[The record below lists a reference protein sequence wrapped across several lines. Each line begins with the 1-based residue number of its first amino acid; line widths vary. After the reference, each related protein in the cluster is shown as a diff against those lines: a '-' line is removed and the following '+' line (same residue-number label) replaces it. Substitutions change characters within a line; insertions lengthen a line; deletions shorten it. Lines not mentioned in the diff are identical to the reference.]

1 VRQSD
6 PGLVLAIGLILGV
19 LVGLLAMRI
28 WTRKGGS
35 AVFGFLM
42 GFFLGLIGLII
53 VALLRGPGYRQP
65 RAGYQGN
72 EEGWTVAGSAIPQ
85 PPRIPTDKRWTC
97 PYCGQLVLQ
106 DARACGACG
115 RELPLRSC
123 PHCNYNMLAT
133 SETCGACMKRSEAW
147 KLHEG
152 TWWKREQ
159 GVVYVYDIATQTWKP
174 QA

>member
-1 VRQSD
+1 MD
-6 PGLVLAIGLILGV
+6 YNAGFYAYWLIGGV
-19 LVGLLAMRI
+19 IFGLLALRT

-42 GFFLGLIGLII
+42 GFLLGLIGLII

-65 RAGYQGN
+65 RYAAQEGEG
-72 EEGWTVAGSAIPQ
+72 GWTVAGSVVPQ
-85 PPRIPTDKRWTC
+85 PPRVPTDKRWTC
-97 PYCGQLVLQ
+97 PYCAQFVLQ

-123 PHCNYNMLAT
+123 PHCNYNTLAT

-147 KLHEG
+147 KLHNG

-159 GVVYVYDIATQTWKP
+159 GVVYFYDLAAKTWTP
-174 QA
+174 QS